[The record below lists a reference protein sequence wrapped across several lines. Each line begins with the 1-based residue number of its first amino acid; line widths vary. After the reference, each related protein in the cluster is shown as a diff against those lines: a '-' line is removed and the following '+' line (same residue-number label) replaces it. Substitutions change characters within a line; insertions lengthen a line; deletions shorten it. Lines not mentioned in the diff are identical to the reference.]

1 MLDIKW
7 IVSNP
12 EKADKLFAKR
22 GIKPIANKIS
32 NLSKL
37 RSDSLG
43 KLEGLLEKRN
53 LISKKIGNLD
63 NQSEK
68 KKLVEE
74 VKILKKKINKLQQES
89 NTNNKKLFNELI
101 ALPNFLENDVPE
113 GNSENQNKELRK
125 IGEIKKFDFKI
136 LDHVDIGEKLEL
148 LDFESSSKV
157 SGTLAKSWFKS
168 PKYLI

>member
-22 GIKPIANKIS
+22 GIKPIANKLS

-37 RSDSLG
+37 ISDSLG

-101 ALPNFLENDVPE
+101 ALPNFLE
-113 GNSENQNKELRK
+113 
-125 IGEIKKFDFKI
+125 
-136 LDHVDIGEKLEL
+136 
-148 LDFESSSKV
+148 KV
-157 SGTLAKSWFKS
+157 SEIFKGIS
-168 PKYLI
+168 QLLYPSEYCFPFTILINF